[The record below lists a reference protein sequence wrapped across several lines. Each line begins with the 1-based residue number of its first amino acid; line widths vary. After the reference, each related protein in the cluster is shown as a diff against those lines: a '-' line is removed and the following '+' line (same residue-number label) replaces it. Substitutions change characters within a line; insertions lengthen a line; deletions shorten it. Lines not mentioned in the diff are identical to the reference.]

1 MTLTPHMTRMQRA
14 GVLGVRAWSNLFCFV
29 CAVIVG
35 CRETPDDVS
44 REPVGPAAPR
54 QVVALGR
61 LEPAGGVITIS
72 AVPGEKLKNL
82 AEGVVDG
89 AKVAAGAELARSES
103 FGLRQTQVDA
113 ADLKLQ
119 ATRKRQESEIGAARA
134 QVEQALAGQAQAE
147 AKYQETLAQQ
157 EQLQNLGEAAAIA
170 EEDLAQLEK
179 LQASDPELVTDQQIR
194 RRRNAAA
201 RARSEYDA
209 AAASYPHALEAAKR
223 AADAA
228 AANVKLARQN
238 LATAEAL
245 DQTAI
250 AEMEKRIA
258 EETRN
263 QSVLSAPQVEGGS
276 SEYTVLRVLMQPG
289 EFVTQLP
296 VMEIG
301 DLSKMVAVAEV
312 YEADAKE
319 LAVGQSATIRSPAFS
334 GKFADGVGAGQG
346 GIRGKVTR
354 IGTTVGAPELTNRN
368 PLAPADRSVVEVRVE
383 IDPADAEATAEA
395 ARRVGLQVT
404 VEFGEKPA
412 EPTGGAATGNANA
425 EGS

>member
-1 MTLTPHMTRMQRA
+1 MTLTPHQQTTKGASALVCWTCLALCAA
-14 GVLGVRAWSNLFCFV
+14 GA
-29 CAVIVG
+29 G
-35 CRETPDDVS
+35 CREQSDETDS
-44 REPVGPAAPR
+44 RVNHTSSPR
-54 QVVALGR
+54 RVVALGR
-61 LEPAGGVITIS
+61 LEPAGGVISIS
-72 AVPGEKLKNL
+72 ALPGEKLKRL
-82 AEGVVDG
+82 ADGVVEG
-89 AKVAAGAELARSES
+89 STVSAGAELARTDS
-103 FGLRQTQVDA
+103 FDLRQTHVDA
-113 ADLKLQ
+113 ADLKLN
-119 ATRKRQESEIGAARA
+119 AARKQRESEIGAAKA

-147 AKYQETLAQQ
+147 AKYQEALAQQ
-157 EQLQNLGEAAAIA
+157 EQLENLAEAASIA
-170 EEDLAQLEK
+170 EDDLAQLEK
-179 LQASDPELVTDQQIR
+179 LQATDPELVTDQQIR

-209 AAASYPHALEAAKR
+209 AAASYPHALEAARR

-228 AANVKLARQN
+228 TANVKLARQN

-245 DQTAI
+245 DQTAL

-263 QSVLSAPQVEGGS
+263 QSILSAPKVEGGS
-276 SEYTVLRVLMQPG
+276 TEFTVLRVLMQPG

-319 LAVGQSATIRSPAFS
+319 LAVGQSATIRSPAFG
-334 GKFADGVGAGQG
+334 GKFSDGAGEGQG
-346 GIRGKVTR
+346 GIRGTVTR
-354 IGTTVGAPELTNRN
+354 IGTTVGNPELTNRN
-368 PLAPADRSVVEVRVE
+368 PLAPADRSVVEVRVA
-383 IDPADAEATAEA
+383 IDPADAAATAEA

-404 VEFGEKPA
+404 VEFDEKPA
-412 EPTGGAATGNANA
+412 GASSSARKADAPG